1 MSILRTL
8 FCRIGDEPSY
18 ILIGIG
24 VKNERFVALHFSPV
38 FAVFGLFA
46 SVVLKKLLSDV
57 IFSS

>member
-38 FAVFGLFA
+38 FAVFRLICICCAEKIAF
-46 SVVLKKLLSDV
+46 
-57 IFSS
+57 